1 MKNYV
6 LCDIKQKIGNI
17 WEILLLAKTQS
28 SDVIAGINLELI
40 KVNLV
45 IFKWNQ
51 NVIAQKKNVIKI
63 YTFRSSRRG
72 AVVNESD

>member
-51 NVIAQKKNVIKI
+51 NVITQKKNVIKI